1 MSSDTNTGA
10 NPNGVPFGLHG
21 GQPLGGLAPIGQ
33 VSILERPTS
42 PMELVSQP
50 AAKKGRSD
58 LDCTEGMD
66 CESGAVEVSAG
77 DTVQAADPIIMEGTG
92 GAAANGADK
101 VSYATMSAKSV
112 TNNGRSGKNFNFSE
126 VEVVVRDEDCLV
138 DDSGTFPTIQF
149 SEKVHDQIDQSSDG
163 SSQELYGPWMM
174 AVNRRRRI
182 GRVEVSN
189 VGTRRSAGI
198 ATASRFSVLNVRTG
212 EGELPSEDALVSD
225 VPTGLG
231 EDVGRS
237 APRQPATGSG
247 LLQDTGVRFN
257 KSYLESN
264 PSRRSRAKEAIA
276 NGSKRVEVVSLMD
289 EHPVE
294 ASIRAVSM
302 ASGSHVAI
310 SVSGKGDAARSLHRR
325 GEGLSVAKAMRH
337 GLENDF
343 EVMDDDDSDELQRE
357 GDAAVQSLVRR
368 DRSSAVSMNVG
379 PLQ

>member
-126 VEVVVRDEDCLV
+126 VEEECRVGKEPANETREDV
-138 DDSGTFPTIQF
+138 GNMGPR
-149 SEKVHDQIDQSSDG
+149 VGSDG